1 MTKYKIVYYKSTQTS
16 SVIATVFETGK
27 NTGKTEVISA
37 VYNNAVNSAGSLKI
51 KISPQH
57 RCYNL
62 IEVLKGFM
70 VLYKND
76 KIIFK
81 SRVFS
86 ITTDDYN
93 IKTIECEGLL
103 AVLND
108 SVVIPYEY
116 DSWHSLDG
124 SKSTQEFSN
133 WVYQLFNNHNKQTKY
148 GTHSFQTEIEEGLKT
163 LNFKCKNTNYSDTWS
178 ELKSKF
184 INELGGYLWLEYGNN
199 IESTEEDILHFSTSL
214 NSPCNQEIKYA
225 VNLSSIERKIAVDDF
240 ATAIMPIGAEYEE
253 TNGDKVRTNIATVND
268 GNEFLVD
275 ENAVEIYGRIN
286 KVIEFNGVLSPD
298 KLLSLAQ
305 KKLEEILT
313 LSGSLKVKAVDLSII
328 NSELDSFDI
337 GQKVRVISENHNTDM
352 YVTISEIEIDL
363 LQPQTAEYKLNSD
376 FKSFVNSTNKKIY
389 RIGE

>member
-1 MTKYKIVYYKSTQTS
+1 MTKYKIMYYKTTPTPG
-16 SVIATVFETGK
+16 VMATVFETGK
-27 NTGKTEVISA
+27 TDVISA

-51 KISPQH
+51 KISPLH

-62 IEVLKGFM
+62 IEVLKGVM

-103 AVLND
+103 AILND
-108 SVVIPYEY
+108 SIVKPYQY

-124 SKSTQEFSN
+124 LMTSSGEFSD
-133 WVYQLFNNHNKQTKY
+133 WVYQLFNNHNMQTNY
-148 GTHSFQTEIEEGLKT
+148 ETHSFQTEIEEGLKT

-184 INELGGYLWLEYGNN
+184 INELGGYLWLEYGDN

-214 NSPCNQEIKYA
+214 SRVCTQEIKYA

-268 GNEFLVD
+268 GNEFLID

-286 KVIEFNGVLSPD
+286 KVIEFNGVLSPAD
-298 KLLSLAQ
+298 LLARGR

-363 LQPQTAEYKLNSD
+363 LQPQTTEYKLNSD

>member
-1 MTKYKIVYYKSTQTS
+1 M
-16 SVIATVFETGK
+16 
-27 NTGKTEVISA
+27 
-37 VYNNAVNSAGSLKI
+37 
-51 KISPQH
+51 
-57 RCYNL
+57 
-62 IEVLKGFM
+62 
-70 VLYKND
+70 
-76 KIIFK
+76 
-81 SRVFS
+81 
-86 ITTDDYN
+86 
-93 IKTIECEGLL
+93 
-103 AVLND
+103 
-108 SVVIPYEY
+108 
-116 DSWHSLDG
+116 
-124 SKSTQEFSN
+124 
-133 WVYQLFNNHNKQTKY
+133 
-148 GTHSFQTEIEEGLKT
+148 KT

-214 NSPCNQEIKYA
+214 NSLCNQEIKYA

-337 GQKVRVISENHNTDM
+337 GQKVRVISENHNTYM

>member
-1 MTKYKIVYYKSTQTS
+1 MTKYKIVYYKTTQTS

-27 NTGKTEVISA
+27 NEVISA

-62 IEVLKGFM
+62 IEVLKGVM

-103 AVLND
+103 AILND
-108 SVVIPYEY
+108 SVVKPYKY
-116 DSWHSLDG
+116 DSYNSFDG
-124 SKSTQEFSN
+124 SFASTGEFSD
-133 WVYQLFNNHNKQTKY
+133 WVSQLFNNHNKQTNY
-148 GTHSFQTEIEEGLKT
+148 ETHAFRTEIGEDLKS
-163 LNFKCKNTNYSDTWS
+163 LNFSCKNTNYTDTWS

-184 INELGGYLWLEYGNN
+184 INELGGYLWLEYSNN
-199 IESTEEDILHFSTSL
+199 IDTTEDDILHFSSSL

-240 ATAIMPIGAEYEE
+240 ATAIMPIGAEYE
-253 TNGDKVRTNIATVND
+253 NSVGNKVRTTIVTVNG
-268 GNEFLVD
+268 GNEFLIN

-286 KVIEFNGVLSPD
+286 KVIEFNGVLSPAD
-298 KLLSLAQ
+298 LLSLAQ

-363 LQPQTAEYKLNSD
+363 LHPQTAEYKLNSD

>member
-27 NTGKTEVISA
+27 TDVISA
-37 VYNNAVNSAGSLKI
+37 VYNNAVNSAGSRKI
-51 KISPQH
+51 KISPLH

-62 IEVLKGFM
+62 IEVLKGVM

-103 AVLND
+103 AILND
-108 SVVIPYEY
+108 SIVKPYQY
-116 DSWHSLDG
+116 DSYHSFDG
-124 SKSTQEFSN
+124 SMTSSGEFSD
-133 WVYQLFNNHNKQTKY
+133 WVSQLLNNHNKQTNY
-148 GTHSFQTEIEEGLKT
+148 ETHSFQIEIEEGLKT

-184 INELGGYLWLEYGNN
+184 INELGGYLWLEYSNN
-199 IESTEEDILHFSTSL
+199 IETTEDDILHFSSSL
-214 NSPCNQEIKYA
+214 NNPCNQEIKYA

-240 ATAIMPIGAEYEE
+240 ATAIMPIGAEYKDSAG
-253 TNGDKVRTNIATVND
+253 NKVRTTIVTVNG
-268 GNEFLVD
+268 GNEFLID

-286 KVIEFNGVLSPD
+286 KMIEFNGVLSPD
-298 KLLSLAQ
+298 SLLSLAQ